1 MGEADYSTVSAIAGE
16 RPDIGMTVS
25 STPTGKRGIFYEIC
39 TNPKF
44 GYNEHY
50 HPSMDNPGWNQDME
64 DKFRAELT
72 PSQYD
77 HEILAVFG
85 TEEMGVFPKDKVD
98 FASRREWYAYNP
110 LTDTQQRRIK
120 NGDMKEPFMMDWDET
135 NPAPPNK
142 LRTIGVDWDEYS
154 ENLKRPA

>member
-1 MGEADYSTVSAIAGE
+1 MGEADYSTISAIAGE
-16 RPDIGMTVS
+16 RADIGMTAS
-25 STPTGKRGIFYEIC
+25 STPTGKRGTFYQMC
-39 TNPKF
+39 TDPSWKF
-44 GYNEHY
+44 SQHY